1 MSKRPIAILLGCV
14 MSLSAA
20 GAWGASDIGKYGY
33 QPTSNNLLNILF
45 TNYGSWGIGYTSS
58 AYPNFAYPAG
68 SQYDHM
74 VRGGIWIGAKVFCDT
89 CPAGTPP
96 QLVVSFGSQDQN
108 GNSATPTSEFTPLP
122 TKDLLEERSTLNGSK
137 FFNRNAVSE
146 QDLIARFR
154 DVPGKKVGDEPH
166 VPLNVNVTESIYSWA
181 FSFARNFVVQH
192 FEIRNSGPAL
202 RNVYVTHYTEMQT
215 LNKAAYSRYPDLSSG
230 ETPYSKKLITFTP
243 EQRLLTERYCAS
255 STNCHYERAPVVVGV
270 MVLGTRPDSLGTMYV
285 PGDSASMLN
294 ARFLTHRYSGGLGQ
308 DDPAYARGDD
318 SQKYALMT
326 HPTEIEPQ
334 EAGVSDP
341 SQWITVGPF
350 PSIPTDSTIT
360 VDFAWVGGNSPD
372 PDAAL
377 ALARQAAKNAQL
389 AFNLN
394 YKLPTPP
401 PSPRLY
407 ARPGDNSLELLWE
420 GSPDSAYDATGPVGM
435 ERDFEG
441 YRIYLGESANS
452 LRQIAEFDLK
462 DTTGFNV
469 GLDSLRLPP
478 GPPITF
484 THAVTAID
492 GSDSVAVDTMRYH
505 YVIRGL
511 RDGFKMFA
519 AVTSFDTGNP
529 RVESMESGETQNR
542 MMVIPGPVNG
552 QNGDLGVTVFPNPYR
567 VEARWDAGAFAKDHY
582 LWFANLP
589 AKCKIRI
596 YTIAG
601 DLIYD
606 ADFDSAT
613 YHGANARGVYSQGRD
628 FPIKAPTL
636 SGSMYAWDLI
646 SRFNQAV
653 ASGLYLYSVEEVPS
667 GRRQV
672 GKFVI
677 IKSDREEL

>member
-1 MSKRPIAILLGCV
+1 
-14 MSLSAA
+14 
-20 GAWGASDIGKYGY
+20 
-33 QPTSNNLLNILF
+33 
-45 TNYGSWGIGYTSS
+45 
-58 AYPNFAYPAG
+58 
-68 SQYDHM
+68 
-74 VRGGIWIGAKVFCDT
+74 
-89 CPAGTPP
+89 
-96 QLVVSFGSQDQN
+96 
-108 GNSATPTSEFTPLP
+108 
-122 TKDLLEERSTLNGSK
+122 
-137 FFNRNAVSE
+137 
-146 QDLIARFR
+146 
-154 DVPGKKVGDEPH
+154 
-166 VPLNVNVTESIYSWA
+166 
-181 FSFARNFVVQH
+181 
-192 FEIRNSGPAL
+192 
-202 RNVYVTHYTEMQT
+202 
-215 LNKAAYSRYPDLSSG
+215 
-230 ETPYSKKLITFTP
+230 
-243 EQRLLTERYCAS
+243 
-255 STNCHYERAPVVVGV
+255 VVGV
-270 MVLGTRPDSLGTMYV
+270 AVLGTRPDTLGTPYAH
-285 PGDSASMLN
+285 GDSLR
-294 ARFLTHRYSGGLGQ
+294 ARFLTHKYSGGLGQ
-308 DDPAYARGDD
+308 DDPAYARGND
-318 SQKYALMT
+318 SQKYALMQ
-326 HPTEIEPQ
+326 HQTEIEPQ

-350 PSIPTDSTIT
+350 PSIPTDSTIS
-360 VDFAWVGGNSPD
+360 VDFAFVGGASPD
-372 PDAAL
+372 VEGAL
-377 ALARQAAKNAQL
+377 TAIKQAAKNAQL

-407 ARPGDNSLELLWE
+407 TRPGDHQLELLWE
-420 GSPDSAYDATGPVGM
+420 GSPDTAYDGTGPVGM

-441 YRIYLGESANS
+441 YRIYFGESANN
-452 LRQIAEFDLK
+452 LKLIADFDKK
-462 DTTGFNV
+462 DTTGYNV

-484 THAVTAID
+484 THVVQALD
-492 GSDSVAVDTMRYH
+492 GSDSTAVDTMKYH

-511 RDGFKMFA
+511 RDGFKDFV
-519 AVTSFDTGNP
+519 AVTSYDTGNP
-529 RVESMESGETQNR
+529 RVESLESGETQNR

-552 QNGDLGVTVFPNPYR
+552 QNADLGVTVFPNPYR

-589 AKCKIRI
+589 ARCKIRI

-628 FPIKAPTL
+628 FPIKAPQL

-667 GRRQV
+667 GKRQV